1 MAGFLIKRDD
11 GSIMGPFGQ
20 QEIRR
25 LIGLRKIGPDTLITQ
40 EGRRTWFRLR
50 DVPALARECER
61 QGHDLSAPSAGSGAV
76 ASGSAAVPSA
86 SAPSPTEPDASSP
99 PGRSTAIPGAATD
112 GASSSAGPAVVGIPE
127 SIGIIDRI
135 LRLAFAIGRAAS
147 VLILLFSLLVMG
159 GAGVL
164 VGYALM
170 PSVQLPPAPP
180 QAGTMRDFLQ
190 ACAQPPAQQQAERGP
205 RPRGSALDPCGPYRA
220 RIKTA
225 IRDLQIQAEAEG
237 VTCNLLTDL
246 EDDEPERL
254 VDGLVAIAAAH
265 AARRPQGADCS
276 GADAY
281 NWYVQDFMMKVAE
294 RRAERAAQIAAEAT
308 RRSWASI
315 ALGAAGSALVLL
327 LSFLALPLLIQ
338 IERNTRGRLA

>member
-11 GSIMGPFGQ
+11 GSIIGPFDQ
-20 QEIRR
+20 QEVRR
-25 LIGLRKIGPDTLITQ
+25 LIAMRKIGPDTQITQ
-40 EGRRTWFRLR
+40 EGRKTWFRLR

-61 QGHDLSAPSAGSGAV
+61 HGHDLSAPV
-76 ASGSAAVPSA
+76 AAPEAAVRPRSMQGVGDAPRVSA
-86 SAPSPTEPDASSP
+86 EAPLPV
-99 PGRSTAIPGAATD
+99 PGVATAAPAPRVEAA
-112 GASSSAGPAVVGIPE
+112 ALAIPE
-127 SIGIIDRI
+127 SVGFIDRI
-135 LRLAFAIGRAAS
+135 LRLAFAIGRGAS

-205 RPRGSALDPCGPYRA
+205 RPRGSPLDPCGPYRA
-220 RIKTA
+220 RIRAA

-237 VTCNLLTDL
+237 VTCNLLTEL

-265 AARRPQGADCS
+265 AARRPQDADCS

-281 NWYVQDFMMKVAE
+281 NWYVQDFMTKVAE
-294 RRAERAAQIAAEAT
+294 RRAERAAQVAAEAT